1 MISRLLIG
9 DNNLSRFWP
18 AHQFS
23 RPNLKGSL
31 LVTATDFDALDH
43 ALSQVEDRDQVIV
56 GVLTSILLDE
66 VNPLEVASSGYN
78 VCGEVVKRLFG
89 VCTQTPSAQVR
100 ALRL

>member
-9 DNNLSRFWP
+9 DNNLSRVWP

-78 VCGEVVKRLFG
+78 VCGEVVKRLVG

-100 ALRL
+100 ALRF